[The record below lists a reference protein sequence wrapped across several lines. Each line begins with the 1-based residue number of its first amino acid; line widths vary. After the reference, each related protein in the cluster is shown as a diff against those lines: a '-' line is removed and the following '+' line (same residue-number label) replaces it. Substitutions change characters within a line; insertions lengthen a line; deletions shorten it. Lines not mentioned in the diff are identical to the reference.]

1 MARPSLTTERLWVR
15 PVREEDAGELHV
27 AYADADALQWW
38 HRSPSVTIA
47 DTDEAVRA
55 LVHVD
60 AAQFAIGVHGD
71 GTVLGHVGF
80 VNGLE
85 ADGHA
90 GFGYL
95 LRRAVWG
102 RGYVTEASRAVL
114 GWGFDVVGVAR
125 AELWFHRDNWRS
137 IHVARALGAIRRG
150 ETTVGA
156 IYGLTAEQ
164 WRGEPDPAPLH
175 LGAEPILRVTDVAA
189 AVRWWVDV
197 LGFRAGFT
205 WGDPPTHAGVLA
217 DPGWSGLHRVQLT
230 QRPAEEAGGS
240 TVYVPVGSGLL
251 DALAERA
258 VVAGATVVEP
268 LGDRP
273 WGRESALADPDG
285 NRIRLG

>member
-1 MARPSLTTERLWVR
+1 MLPSLTTERLWVR
-15 PVREEDAGELHV
+15 PLQESDAADLHV
-27 AYADADALQWW
+27 AYTDADALRWW
-38 HRSPSVTIA
+38 HRAPSVAMA
-47 DTDEAVRA
+47 DTEDAVRA

-60 AAQFAIGVHGD
+60 AAQFAFGLAGD
-71 GTVLGHVGF
+71 ATVLGHVGF

-85 ADGHA
+85 PDGHA

-95 LRRAVWG
+95 ARRAAWG
-102 RGYVTEASRAVL
+102 RGYVTEAARAVL

-125 AELWFHRDNWRS
+125 AELWVHRDNVRS
-137 IHVARALGAIRRG
+137 IGVATRLGAVRRG
-150 ETTVGA
+150 ETSVGA

-164 WRGEPDPAPLH
+164 WRGEADPAPLH

-217 DPGWSGLHRVQLT
+217 DPGWSALHRVQLS
-230 QRPAEEAGGS
+230 QRPADEAGGS
-240 TVYVPVGSGLL
+240 TVYIPVGRGAL
-251 DALAERA
+251 DALAARA
-258 VVAGATVVEP
+258 VAAGATVVEP

-273 WGRESALADPDG
+273 WGREIELADPDG
-285 NRIRLG
+285 NRVRLG